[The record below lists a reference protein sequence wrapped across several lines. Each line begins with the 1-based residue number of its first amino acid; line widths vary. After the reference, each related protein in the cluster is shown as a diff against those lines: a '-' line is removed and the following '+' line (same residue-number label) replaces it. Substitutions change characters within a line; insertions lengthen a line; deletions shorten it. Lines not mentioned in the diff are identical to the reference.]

1 MILSYSRGDS
11 MTLKEAAKDATVTY
25 QTVLRWVK
33 MGLLETKNIGL
44 KRTYIEP
51 EEWRRNLH
59 KQGSPA

>member
-1 MILSYSRGDS
+1 

-51 EEWRRNLH
+51 EEWDKFCRENNMKRR
-59 KQGSPA
+59 GE